1 MKRTKQSLVKL
12 GRFSTYTSGLSG
24 VPTAGASA
32 INAEVSLLA
41 LSESPAATTSAQ
53 TPAGAHSAGDVIISR
68 ANMQITTAAV
78 AATPATNGISVSAS
92 TEDAIIKINT
102 AFKFLSTRRS
112 ELGAVS
118 NRLSHT
124 GDNLTSIS
132 ANQSAAQGAIE
143 DADFAREATQLA
155 KNQVLQKVSIAMPS
169 QANIAKQQVLSVLQ
183 G

>member
-1 MKRTKQSLVKL
+1 
-12 GRFSTYTSGLSG
+12 
-24 VPTAGASA
+24 
-32 INAEVSLLA
+32 
-41 LSESPAATTSAQ
+41 
-53 TPAGAHSAGDVIISR
+53 
-68 ANMQITTAAV
+68 MQITTAAV
-78 AATPATNGISVSAS
+78 AAAPATNGISVSAS

-124 GDNLTSIS
+124 VDNLTSIS

-169 QANIAKQQVLSVLQ
+169 QANIAKQQVLSMLQ